1 MAAYLIGDIEV
12 TNPALYDEYRKGVP
26 ATIAQYGGRFAVR
39 GGATTQLEGSNLPK
53 RCVVLEFPSMADL
66 KAWYASPEYAP
77 LLDMRTRATR
87 SHIFMVEGV

>member
-1 MAAYLIGDIEV
+1 MAAYLIGDVEV
-12 TNPALYDEYRKGVP
+12 TNQTLYDEYRKGVP

-77 LLDMRTRATR
+77 LLAMRTRATR

>member
-26 ATIAQYGGRFAVR
+26 ATIAQYGGRFVVR

-53 RCVVLEFPSMADL
+53 RCVVLEFPSMAQL
-66 KAWYASPEYAP
+66 QAWYKSPEYAP
-77 LLDMRTRATR
+77 LLEMRTRATH
-87 SHIFMVEGV
+87 SHIYMVEGV

>member
-1 MAAYLIGDIEV
+1 
-12 TNPALYDEYRKGVP
+12 
-26 ATIAQYGGRFAVR
+26 
-39 GGATTQLEGSNLPK
+39 
-53 RCVVLEFPSMADL
+53 MADL